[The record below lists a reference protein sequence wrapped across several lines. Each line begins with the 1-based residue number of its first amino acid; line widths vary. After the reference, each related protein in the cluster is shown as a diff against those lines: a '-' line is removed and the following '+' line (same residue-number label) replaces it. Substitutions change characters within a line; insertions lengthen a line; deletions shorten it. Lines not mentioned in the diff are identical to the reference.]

1 MNTQK
6 NEIPLLL
13 VSLLITGGIL
23 AGGYWFFMGGRGN
36 NNTAS
41 GQNKGLSEGSKNLLA
56 SEAGNK
62 PAFTQAKDAGVA
74 AVNNKKNAEAVTQF
88 SKALQISPNAPET
101 KIYFNNAKIGDGT
114 AYKIAVAVPVQS
126 DPSGA
131 LEILRGVAQA
141 QEEVNKTSGINGV
154 PLKVVIADDAG
165 KTENAI
171 QVAQDLSKDE
181 QVLGVVGH
189 YASDSSIATAKV
201 YDAAKLVSISPVST
215 STKLTKI
222 SPYFFRTVPSDYI
235 SARSLADYALQ
246 KIQRKQAVI
255 FFNSK
260 SGYSDSLKNEFAA
273 AFSLGGGS
281 VVKEI
286 DLSAADFS
294 AANALGQATNADVII
309 LAANTDTLD
318 KALQVVQYNPKKL
331 PILGGD
337 DVYTPKT
344 LEVGRQQALGMV
356 VAVPWHVEAHA
367 REKFA
372 QTSQQMWGAAVNWRT
387 ALAYDAAQSLV
398 TALKT
403 SPNRMGVK
411 DALAASGFQAVGGS
425 GVVRFQPSGDRNA
438 GIQLVQVVAGR
449 KSGFGFDFMPVK
461 K

>member
-1 MNTQK
+1 MNSPK

-13 VSLLITGGIL
+13 GSLLITGGIL
-23 AGGYWFFMGGRGN
+23 AAGYWWFMGGRGG
-36 NNTAS
+36 NNTAG
-41 GQNKGLSEGSKNLLA
+41 GQNTELSEGSKNLVA
-56 SEAGNK
+56 SEAGGK
-62 PAFTQAKDAGVA
+62 ADFIHAGVV
-74 AVNNKKNAEAVTQF
+74 AVISKKNAEAVTQF
-88 SKALQISPNAPET
+88 SKAIQISPNAPET

-114 AYKIAVAVPVQS
+114 AFKIAVAVPIQTDLNGS
-126 DPSGA
+126 

-141 QEEVNKTSGINGV
+141 QEEVNKTGGINGV

-165 KTENAI
+165 KTENAT

-189 YASDSSIATAKV
+189 YASDASIAAAKV

-215 STKLTKI
+215 STKLTKV
-222 SPYFFRTVPSDYI
+222 SPYFFRTVPSDYM
-235 SARSLADYALQ
+235 SARALADYALQ
-246 KIQRKQAVI
+246 KIQRKQAVV
-255 FFNSK
+255 FFNSQ
-260 SGYSDSLKNEFAA
+260 SGYSQSLKNEFTAA
-273 AFSLGGGS
+273 LSLGGGS

-294 AANALGQATNADVII
+294 AANALGQATSADVIM

-318 KALQVVQYNPKKL
+318 KALQVVQSNPKKL

-356 VAVPWHVEAHA
+356 VAVPWHIEAHA
-367 REKFA
+367 GEKFA
-372 QTSQQMWGAAVNWRT
+372 QSSRQMWGAAVNWRT

-403 SPNRMGVK
+403 SQNRVGVR

-425 GVVRFQPSGDRNA
+425 GVVRFLPSGDRNA
-438 GIQLVQVVAGR
+438 GIQLVQVVAGK